1 LTPPSITSSRNV
13 QPNTYGWNN
22 DPVTVSF
29 TCSDVL
35 SGVASTP
42 SPVTVAEGAGQSIT
56 GTCVDLAG
64 NTGSTTESNINI
76 DLANPTITGHRNPP
90 PDIFGGSFGPVTV
103 TFTCTD
109 ALSGV
114 ANVTGPVTVGN
125 GQGQSVSGSCT
136 DKAGNQVS
144 ARVTGINVGV
154 NTSLLLILILI
165 IVAALS
171 MISLAVYK
179 RKRRHKFIWD
189 LPAQHEPVDPVPKG
203 ANGKVE

>member
-1 LTPPSITSSRNV
+1 
-13 QPNTYGWNN
+13 
-22 DPVTVSF
+22 VTVNF
-29 TCSDVL
+29 ACTDGL
-35 SGVASTP
+35 SGVASY
-42 SPVTVAEGAGQSIT
+42 SNSSTVSAEGAGQSVI
-56 GTCVDLAG
+56 GTCTDIAG
-64 NTGSTTESNINI
+64 NTASATVGNINI

-109 ALSGV
+109 PLSGV
-114 ANVTGPVTVGN
+114 ANVTSPVTVGN

-171 MISLAVYK
+171 TISLAMYK

-203 ANGKVE
+203 GNGKGE